1 MIFDRYWLM
10 PTGQLHAV
18 VVLDLSIRKHHAKYF
33 GWPRPAISILI
44 GLLEMRVPTD
54 SCLAPSLAAKR
65 VSIFCGSMRAL
76 VDFGSI
82 RLLRAKKKRAISV

>member
-1 MIFDRYWLM
+1 
-10 PTGQLHAV
+10 
-18 VVLDLSIRKHHAKYF
+18 
-33 GWPRPAISILI
+33 
-44 GLLEMRVPTD
+44 
-54 SCLAPSLAAKR
+54 LAAKR